1 MAHDTLDPLRRWQ
14 RELWNREGHSVPGS
28 GLSGVVASFTSCEL
42 TLYKIELTEGWTVK
56 VKQARMSPSGDAEL
70 VIQETDYPF

>member
-1 MAHDTLDPLRRWQ
+1 M
-14 RELWNREGHSVPGS
+14 
-28 GLSGVVASFTSCEL
+28 VASFTSCEL